1 MTATETEDPTTDLD
15 LVDCHRLSPEQR
27 AELTATLLAR
37 AHTVACPEQ
46 RRLLQ
51 DQVVLANR
59 GVADAVAARYRN
71 RGTSQE
77 DLQQVAYEGL
87 TKAVRRFDPALGEDL
102 LTYAVPTI
110 RGELQRYFRDQGW
123 SVRPPRRVMEL
134 QQNILHSVDELA
146 QRLGR
151 EPRDAEV
158 IDRLCV
164 EARDYAEARAAFA
177 CKRATSLDQP
187 VGVDGDSSL
196 GALMPGE
203 DREAAAAEARLVL
216 APALR
221 TLPERDREILYLRFF
236 EDLTQQE
243 IGERLGVTQ
252 MQVSRL
258 LTRILTA
265 LRRRVPA

>member
-1 MTATETEDPTTDLD
+1 MTVTELEDPATDLASSE
-15 LVDCHRLSPEQR
+15 CHRLSPEQR
-27 AELTATLLAR
+27 AEVTATLLAR
-37 AHTVACPEQ
+37 AHAEPCPER

-59 GVADAVAARYRN
+59 GVADAVAARYLN
-71 RGTSQE
+71 RGISQE

-87 TKAVRRFDPALGEDL
+87 TKAVRRFDPGLCQDL

-134 QQNILHSVDELA
+134 QQSIIHSIDELA
-146 QRLGR
+146 QSLGR
-151 EPRDAEV
+151 EPRDTEV
-158 IDRLCV
+158 IDRLRV
-164 EARDYAEARAAFA
+164 GSRDYAEALTAFA

-187 VGVDGDSSL
+187 VGADGDVSL
-196 GALMPGE
+196 GALVPGE
-203 DREAAAAEARLVL
+203 DREGAAAEARLVL
-216 APALR
+216 GPALSS
-221 TLPERDREILYLRFF
+221 LPDRDREILYLRFF

-243 IGERLGVTQ
+243 IGERIGVTQ

-258 LTRILTA
+258 LSQILAT
-265 LRRRVPA
+265 LRRRVAA